1 MRSAPASELSAAE
14 LTGRARILQAAVRRF
29 AEDGMSASLR
39 SVAADAG
46 VSAGLILHHF
56 GSRDGLREACDEH
69 VLAQIRATKSSVLAD
84 GGAGGAAALLVQMAQ
99 VEAYAPLVGYTLRCL
114 QDGGPR
120 LSRFVDHVVEDAVG
134 YLREAE
140 RTGTVRPS
148 RFPEERARLL
158 AEQSLGA
165 LMLQLPAQQDR
176 LDLEELP
183 VWLRGYFERILG
195 PALELYTEPLLTD
208 RSLLDAYLATTTEK
222 ENDR

>member
-1 MRSAPASELSAAE
+1 MRSAASELSTAE

-29 AEDGMSASLR
+29 AVDGMSASLR
-39 SVAADAG
+39 SIAADAG

-69 VLAQIRATKSSVLAD
+69 VLAQIRANKSSVLVD

-120 LSRFVDHVVEDAVG
+120 LRRFVDHVVEDAVG

-183 VWLRGYFERILG
+183 VWLRGYLERILG
-195 PALELYTEPLLTD
+195 PALELYTEPLLSD
-208 RSLLDAYLATTTEK
+208 RSLLDAYLATTEK